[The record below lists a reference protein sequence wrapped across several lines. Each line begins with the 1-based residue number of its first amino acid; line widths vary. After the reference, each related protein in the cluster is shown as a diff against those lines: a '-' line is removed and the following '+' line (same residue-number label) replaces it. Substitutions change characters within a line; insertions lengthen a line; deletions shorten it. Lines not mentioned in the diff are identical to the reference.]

1 MGLSLL
7 GSMRKV
13 GLLEAVGIVIA
24 EISWKALL

>member
-1 MGLSLL
+1 MEQNLMGLSLL

-24 EISWKALL
+24 EIS